1 VTGPTATA
9 ALAGVAPVTVNGLGA
24 LHLLVAVAA
33 GALAGLVLGAVAGM
47 RVRSEEADLWKDDNA
62 RWRARAVA
70 AEKRLASYGLAP
82 RPRPAGDDVDD
93 PPPPVRR
100 DGS

>member
-1 VTGPTATA
+1 VTGPTAAAA
-9 ALAGVAPVTVNGLGA
+9 ALAGHSTTVNGLGA
-24 LHLLVAVAA
+24 LHLFVAVAA
-33 GALAGLVLGAVAGM
+33 GAIAGLVLGAVAGI
-47 RVRSEEADLWKDDNA
+47 RVRSEEADLWKDAYA

-70 AEKRLASYGLAP
+70 AENRLAGYGLAP